1 MVVRYSR
8 IEQKMPGSSPTQ
20 FIFFSAGFLLFW
32 LLISNVFYRLSI
44 NIYLSREKIV
54 HRILNMNKQ
63 SEFLSIPTIYCGKT
77 RVVNHLIIS

>member
-1 MVVRYSR
+1 MVVRYSPV
-8 IEQKMPGSSPTQ
+8 EQKTPGSSPTQ
-20 FIFFSAGFLLFW
+20 LIFFSAGFLLFW
-32 LLISNVFYRLSI
+32 LLNSNVFYRLSI

-54 HRILNMNKQ
+54 HCILNMNKQ